1 MPPPLRRHSSSYQE
15 VGSGGLCNL
24 LLTSRTREGPGSG
37 TLGVWNLPPLEPR
50 GHCCKGAQATVLG
63 REKAHGQPSS
73 GLTEALHRTESSWT
87 RQLEVPASGLRC
99 RTARDNPA
107 EEPPPRPRQHSPPAA
122 LLLPLASLADT
133 TLSQHTNRA
142 GSQTHA
148 SPDLSSGV
156 SLGFASHWAP
166 LWHL

>member
-37 TLGVWNLPPLEPR
+37 TSGVWNLPPLEPR

-107 EEPPPRPRQHSPPAA
+107 EEPPPPPPPAQPSSRSAPSPGFLGRHNLKSAHQQSWFSNPRQPR
-122 LLLPLASLADT
+122 LVLWRLP
-133 TLSQHTNRA
+133 
-142 GSQTHA
+142 
-148 SPDLSSGV
+148 
-156 SLGFASHWAP
+156 GFR
-166 LWHL
+166 